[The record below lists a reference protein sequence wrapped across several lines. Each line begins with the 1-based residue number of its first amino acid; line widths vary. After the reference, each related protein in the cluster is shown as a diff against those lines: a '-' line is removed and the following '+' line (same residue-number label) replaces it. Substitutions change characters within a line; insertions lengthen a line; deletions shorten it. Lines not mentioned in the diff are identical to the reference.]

1 LQPRRFFTENLKSIL
16 YLTDNSLDEKLA
28 EFCKLKLIDNC
39 DSDIS
44 IDKVIPII
52 SVSQK
57 PIRFG
62 KNICVGEIGRSWL
75 SLYKQMMA
83 GLEAC
88 ETKYVGI
95 AEHDVIY
102 GPEHLQWIPPTDD
115 TFYYN
120 HNCWLVQWGGNHPE
134 LNGMY
139 SYWPKRFALSQLV
152 CNKELLKESIKER
165 LSLLE
170 NGYHMVKGLKGA
182 GEPGVADKIAIG
194 QLEAGS
200 GRPTQLQRYLKG
212 FLKEYKSES
221 FKTEQPNL
229 DIRHSS
235 NFTGPKRGKMRRY
248 DLPYWGDFR
257 KLMEFV

>member
-1 LQPRRFFTENLKSIL
+1 VLDKSVL

-28 EFCKLKLIDNC
+28 EFCRKQIIDNC
-39 DSDIS
+39 ESDVNIGF
-44 IDKVIPII
+44 DFDII

-57 PIRFG
+57 PIIFG

-88 ETKYVGI
+88 ETKYIGI
-95 AEHDVIY
+95 AEHDVLY
-102 GPEHLQWIPPTDD
+102 SSEHLQWIPPTDD

-182 GEPGVADKIAIG
+182 GEPGVADNIAIG

-221 FKTEQPNL
+221 FKTEQPNV

-248 DLPYWGDFR
+248 DLPYWGKFSD
-257 KLMEFV
+257 LVGM

>member
-1 LQPRRFFTENLKSIL
+1 MENLKSVL
-16 YLTDNSLDEKLA
+16 YLTDNSLDERLA
-28 EFCKLKLIDNC
+28 DVCRKKIYEN
-39 DSDIS
+39 SNG
-44 IDKVIPII
+44 IPII
-52 SVSQK
+52 YVSQK
-57 PIRFG
+57 SLKYEKDEPNNNG
-62 KNICVGEIGRSWL
+62 WNIGVVVGEIGRSWL
-75 SLYKQMMA
+75 SLYKQMLA

-102 GPEHLQWIPPTDD
+102 GTEHLQWIPPTDD

-221 FKTEQPNL
+221 FKTEQPNI
-229 DIRHSS
+229 DIRHGT
-235 NFTGPKRGKMRRY
+235 NFTGAKRGKHRCY
-248 DLPYWGDFR
+248 SLPYWGNF
-257 KLMEFV
+257 KELMESM